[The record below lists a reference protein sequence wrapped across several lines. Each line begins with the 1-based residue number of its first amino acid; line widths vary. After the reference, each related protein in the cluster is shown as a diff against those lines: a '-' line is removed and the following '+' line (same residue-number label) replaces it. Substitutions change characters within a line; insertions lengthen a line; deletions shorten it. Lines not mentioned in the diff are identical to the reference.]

1 MLLKY
6 YHYVNKLILSQM
18 IALKNDPLGEK
29 IFMDNMGMDLKDI
42 QNQAQENVTKISGKP
57 PSDDQE

>member
-1 MLLKY
+1 
-6 YHYVNKLILSQM
+6 M

-29 IFMDNMGMDLKDI
+29 IFMDNIGMDLKDI
-42 QNQAQENVTKISGKP
+42 QNQAQESVTKISGKP